1 MPYVSD
7 AQRKAVWASKNERG
21 EGSAVKMMMSPLSLK
36 KGRKNNPYKKLT
48 DRFPQFNQAT
58 DTIISGSS
66 RDPNMASKIA
76 RFNAGNAALSLAGKN
91 RGNVSL
97 IKSPPKAQKTTQN
110 TSTGEYNYYRL
121 YDKNKLKEAA
131 TSPINKVRKTEKGAS
146 LKRWFKEE
154 WIDVRTGKPCGRTKG
169 DGRGV
174 PYCRPKKRISSKTPK
189 TASEMSSAEKKKKI
203 AEKKRLGQPA
213 GKPRRVKS
221 VKRRR

>member
-21 EGSAVKMMMSPLSLK
+21 EGSAVKMMMSPLK
-36 KGRKNNPYKKLT
+36 
-48 DRFPQFNQAT
+48 
-58 DTIISGSS
+58 
-66 RDPNMASKIA
+66 
-76 RFNAGNAALSLAGKN
+76 
-91 RGNVSL
+91 
-97 IKSPPKAQKTTQN
+97 
-110 TSTGEYNYYRL
+110 
-121 YDKNKLKEAA
+121 
-131 TSPINKVRKTEKGAS
+131 KVRKTEKGAS

>member
-36 KGRKNNPYKKLT
+36 KERKNNPYKKLT
-48 DRFPQFNQAT
+48 DKFPQFNQAT
-58 DTIISGSS
+58 DTVVSGSS
-66 RDPNMASKIA
+66 TSQMMAKMKSLRAGRD
-76 RFNAGNAALSLAGKN
+76 AALDLN
-91 RGNVSL
+91 NLNVGNVGNTDAAR
-97 IKSPPKAQKTTQN
+97 KATRTMRN
-110 TSTGEYNYYRL
+110 TNTGEYTTYQL
-121 YDKNKLKEAA
+121 YDKNKLKSSV
-131 TSPINKVRKTEKGAS
+131 SPINKVRKTEKGAS